1 MEQDTKISMYDV
13 LLILAKGKWMIII
26 PTVCAMIFAFTYA
39 TITKKIDPRKSAMP
53 DRYTSTCEM
62 VFMQTGSQ
70 NNPFSQG
77 GNANPMAALLNLS
90 PGQNINTVLLERL
103 LFGETFLLEL
113 AASPEFNFYEIYDI
127 RHPQK
132 TNLLNK
138 LKKSFEFEIDEKS
151 SIMTLSYTDVD
162 PQLAWRVL
170 SKALPLLETRYNTLY
185 KNQLDEKFYFF
196 NEQIKEAETNLAKAN
211 QELFAFQKANGIY
224 NFESQ
229 VQNQFSIYTATSK
242 EILNKELELEFLTEY
257 RPKTDPTVIQKV
269 KEIQKSKELLK
280 EFETGSGRYS
290 MNVIPMNNLQ
300 DLSAR
305 YAALKREVELR
316 QQVYLLLRQ
325 QQEAARME
333 QSGEI
338 SALQI
343 LEYPQVPEIKSG
355 PSRGKFCIF
364 VTAAVIFLSVFFV
377 FFKTF
382 VGMTMQ
388 NNEDR
393 EKIEAVKNALK
404 IKGFGRR
411 RRGF

>member
-26 PTVCAMIFAFTYA
+26 PTVCTIIFALIFA
-39 TITKKIDPRKSAMP
+39 VITQKIDPRKSAMP

-170 SKALPLLETRYNTLY
+170 SKALPLLETRYKTL
-185 KNQLDEKFYFF
+185 
-196 NEQIKEAETNLAKAN
+196 
-211 QELFAFQKANGIY
+211 
-224 NFESQ
+224 
-229 VQNQFSIYTATSK
+229 
-242 EILNKELELEFLTEY
+242 
-257 RPKTDPTVIQKV
+257 
-269 KEIQKSKELLK
+269 
-280 EFETGSGRYS
+280 
-290 MNVIPMNNLQ
+290 
-300 DLSAR
+300 
-305 YAALKREVELR
+305 
-316 QQVYLLLRQ
+316 
-325 QQEAARME
+325 
-333 QSGEI
+333 
-338 SALQI
+338 
-343 LEYPQVPEIKSG
+343 
-355 PSRGKFCIF
+355 
-364 VTAAVIFLSVFFV
+364 
-377 FFKTF
+377 
-382 VGMTMQ
+382 
-388 NNEDR
+388 
-393 EKIEAVKNALK
+393 
-404 IKGFGRR
+404 
-411 RRGF
+411 

>member
-1 MEQDTKISMYDV
+1 M
-13 LLILAKGKWMIII
+13 
-26 PTVCAMIFAFTYA
+26 
-39 TITKKIDPRKSAMP
+39 
-53 DRYTSTCEM
+53 
-62 VFMQTGSQ
+62 
-70 NNPFSQG
+70 
-77 GNANPMAALLNLS
+77 
-90 PGQNINTVLLERL
+90 
-103 LFGETFLLEL
+103 
-113 AASPEFNFYEIYDI
+113 
-127 RHPQK
+127 
-132 TNLLNK
+132 
-138 LKKSFEFEIDEKS
+138 
-151 SIMTLSYTDVD
+151 
-162 PQLAWRVL
+162 
-170 SKALPLLETRYNTLY
+170 
-185 KNQLDEKFYFF
+185 
-196 NEQIKEAETNLAKAN
+196 
-211 QELFAFQKANGIY
+211 
-224 NFESQ
+224 
-229 VQNQFSIYTATSK
+229 
-242 EILNKELELEFLTEY
+242 EFLTEY

-305 YAALKREVELR
+305 YAARKREVELR
-316 QQVYLLLRQ
+316 EQIYLLLRQ

-355 PSRGKFCIF
+355 PSRGKFCII

>member
-13 LLILAKGKWMIII
+13 LLILAKGKWLIII
-26 PTVCAMIFAFTYA
+26 PTICAMIFSFSFAL
-39 TITKKIDPRKSAMP
+39 ITKINDPRKSLMP
-53 DRYTSTCEM
+53 DRFTSSCEM
-62 VFMQTGSQ
+62 VFMQTGNSA
-70 NNPFSQG
+70 NPFAQG
-77 GNANPMAALLNLS
+77 TGSNPMAALLNLTS
-90 PGQNINTVLLERL
+90 GQNTNTMLLEKL

-132 TNLLNK
+132 TNLINR
-138 LKKSFEFEIDEKS
+138 LKESFQFEIDEKS
-151 SIMTLSYTDVD
+151 SIMTISYTDVD
-162 PQLAWRVL
+162 PQLAWKVL
-170 SKALPLLETRYNTLY
+170 SKAVPLLETRYKTLY
-185 KNQLDEKFYFF
+185 RNQLDEKFFFF
-196 NEQIKEAETNLAKAN
+196 NEQIKEAEANLTKAN
-211 QELFAFQKANGIY
+211 QQLFAFQKTNGIY

-300 DLSAR
+300 DLSAQ

-316 QQVYLLLRQ
+316 QQIYLLLRQ

-343 LEYPQVPEIKSG
+343 LEYPQIPEIKSG

-364 VTAAVIFLSVFFV
+364 FTAAVMFLSVFFV

-382 VGMTMQ
+382 VGITMQ
-388 NNEDR
+388 NREDK
-393 EKIEAVKNALK
+393 EKIEAVKEALK

-411 RRGF
+411 KRGF